1 MNKLLKQAFTLIE
14 LLVVIAIIGILS
26 GLIVV
31 SMGNMNQKA
40 TIAKAQVFSNS
51 LRNSLM
57 ANIVSE
63 WKMDEGSGATV
74 NDTWGGLN
82 NSTLYNFEDTTAGY
96 GDTHTTGW
104 ASSSNCVS
112 GTCLNFDGTNDYV
125 GTNIQSS
132 AFNLSDQ
139 TISLWF
145 NARDLSKSEMV
156 LYKNIVAGKNW
167 TLYRNSPWT
176 SGNLGWLYYYIK
188 TDDTTANI
196 LPILSYSIQ
205 TWYHVV
211 LTTNSV
217 GEWSV
222 YSNGVLRQSGQA
234 TTFKNWLV
242 STEYVYMAGTGS
254 ASYFNGLID
263 DVRIY
268 NAVIPISQ
276 IQEQYYAGLNRLL
289 ANGNISIEEYNQKIK
304 EISYK

>member
-1 MNKLLKQAFTLIE
+1 
-14 LLVVIAIIGILS
+14 
-26 GLIVV
+26 
-31 SMGNMNQKA
+31 
-40 TIAKAQVFSNS
+40 
-51 LRNSLM
+51 
-57 ANIVSE
+57 
-63 WKMDEGSGATV
+63 
-74 NDTWGGLN
+74 
-82 NSTLYNFEDTTAGY
+82 
-96 GDTHTTGW
+96 
-104 ASSSNCVS
+104 
-112 GTCLNFDGTNDYV
+112 LNFDGTNDYV